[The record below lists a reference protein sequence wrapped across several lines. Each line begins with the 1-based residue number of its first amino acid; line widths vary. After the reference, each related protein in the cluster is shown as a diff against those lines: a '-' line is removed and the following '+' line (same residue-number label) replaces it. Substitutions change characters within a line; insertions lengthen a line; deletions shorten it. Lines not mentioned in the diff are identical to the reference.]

1 MSSLLQKGSTR
12 RTHGRT
18 PRLTSII
25 LLKCRLKVLRGGS
38 TLIETF
44 NEKRKKLNPLFY
56 VKDFGW
62 LRLNLLK
69 LIIYSSHVLL

>member
-1 MSSLLQKGSTR
+1 MK
-12 RTHGRT
+12 
-18 PRLTSII
+18 
-25 LLKCRLKVLRGGS
+25 K
-38 TLIETF
+38 
-44 NEKRKKLNPLFY
+44 EKNLNPLFY